1 MMNNFDFFINR
12 QIQEEVARQLAETKP
27 KEIVKETT
35 VIKENLEDSLKCY
48 TVKETSKFLGINE
61 QDVRKLIAAGELKAI
76 KFRSLKVPAT
86 ELNRFLSNSTGKDFT
101 HILGQ

>member
-61 QDVRKLIAAGELKAI
+61 SDVRKLINAGELKSI
-76 KFRSLKVPAT
+76 KFRSIKVPAI
-86 ELNRFLSNSTGKDFT
+86 ELNRFLTNSTGKDFT
-101 HILGQ
+101 DILG